1 MSSHKEANDYMLI
14 ESGRKYN
21 GELHKIKLGIFL
33 IQPTAF
39 EHAFWA
45 LCMGAFGTLN
55 RPIMALPTDQSD
67 DRQRSLPVWPRK

>member
-21 GELHKIKLGIFL
+21 GELHKIKLEGIFL

-45 LCMGAFGTLN
+45 LCMGGFWDTKPTNHGSPY
-55 RPIMALPTDQSD
+55 RPI
-67 DRQRSLPVWPRK
+67 R